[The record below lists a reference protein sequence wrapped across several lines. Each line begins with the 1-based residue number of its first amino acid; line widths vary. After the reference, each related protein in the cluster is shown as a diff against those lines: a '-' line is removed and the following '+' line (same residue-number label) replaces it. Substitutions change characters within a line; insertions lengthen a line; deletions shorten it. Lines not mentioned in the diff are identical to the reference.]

1 MSLTIEN
8 DEIIND
14 RYRIIG
20 VLGRGGYGVV
30 YKVYDFQRKAEV
42 AMKID
47 MKPVGSVLIEWKVL
61 QDLKGGEGIPEI
73 YDKGKINQLNYMT
86 TQLLGSNLSD
96 LRKKLNYFSLATTT
110 LILLQAMNRI
120 EFIHEMGYLH
130 RDIKPHQFLIGPD
143 NKIYL
148 VDFGIAKKYETE
160 GHHIAFQ
167 TECLRAGSSS
177 YASINSH
184 IGIRL
189 SRRDDLESLVYSAI
203 YLIRGS
209 LPWQSSSKMN
219 DNKRWQIAFNLKRTI
234 KDEDLFKGCPKQLQ
248 TILSYVRNLKFEEK
262 PNYSYIVNLIHV
274 IRKNN
279 SLDSTH
285 FDWLIKTSK
294 KLNETKKTE
303 EKVSIKRSKS
313 KKKPMKKKLQM
324 STMRPSSS
332 NDIMMTHNT
341 MHVLLNSKKKKNI
354 VFLTDQT
361 ELNKNHTNSGEET
374 LRNVIPE
381 FVDRRKIFEEL
392 SDFRTRYFKFNN
404 VC

>member
-1 MSLTIEN
+1 MSLKIEN

-61 QDLKGGEGIPEI
+61 QDLKGGDGIPEI

-148 VDFGIAKKYETE
+148 VVGY
-160 GHHIAFQ
+160 
-167 TECLRAGSSS
+167 
-177 YASINSH
+177 
-184 IGIRL
+184 
-189 SRRDDLESLVYSAI
+189 
-203 YLIRGS
+203 
-209 LPWQSSSKMN
+209 
-219 DNKRWQIAFNLKRTI
+219 
-234 KDEDLFKGCPKQLQ
+234 
-248 TILSYVRNLKFEEK
+248 
-262 PNYSYIVNLIHV
+262 
-274 IRKNN
+274 
-279 SLDSTH
+279 
-285 FDWLIKTSK
+285 
-294 KLNETKKTE
+294 
-303 EKVSIKRSKS
+303 
-313 KKKPMKKKLQM
+313 
-324 STMRPSSS
+324 
-332 NDIMMTHNT
+332 
-341 MHVLLNSKKKKNI
+341 
-354 VFLTDQT
+354 
-361 ELNKNHTNSGEET
+361 
-374 LRNVIPE
+374 
-381 FVDRRKIFEEL
+381 
-392 SDFRTRYFKFNN
+392 
-404 VC
+404 